1 MLTVGSFGFILFAAL
16 LAGLWRVT
24 PQPRRWQLMLAASLV
39 FYLSLD
45 WQGCLLLCLMTLLVW
60 QAALHLRGSPRWFYV
75 GLAGALA
82 PLTLLRLRPAALL
95 LGQAFSLRIWDVSV
109 PQVLGIGYFS
119 LQLTSYLV
127 DVRRGKQEPESQYAR
142 LLCFASFFLSIT
154 QGPFNRYD
162 ELMPQLDAA
171 APQPGQWQRGA
182 QRCFWGYFKKLAV
195 ADRAALAVNAAFA
208 DPSAYDRSQL
218 FLCAVLYVFQLYAD
232 FSGYTD
238 IVLGAGEM
246 LGLPLPEN
254 FRQPFLAATIR
265 ELWDRWHISLSRWLK
280 DYVYIPLGGSRCSAA
295 RRDGNI
301 IATFLVSGL
310 WHGAQWNYMAWGLL
324 NGLYQV
330 IGAALMPLRTAVV
343 RALHIDPKSR
353 PHKLL
358 RVVVT
363 FVLFSSTMVFF
374 RAYRLMDAVR
384 IFISMLTVHNFEIFT
399 DGSIFACGIDAF
411 NFALLGIY
419 VLVIFAADVC
429 KYKRIKVRSVIEKQ
443 HWLCQVAVVA
453 LGVLTVL
460 LLGVYGPGFEASNF
474 IYSQF

>member
-1 MLTVGSFGFILFAAL
+1 M
-16 LAGLWRVT
+16 
-24 PQPRRWQLMLAASLV
+24 
-39 FYLSLD
+39 
-45 WQGCLLLCLMTLLVW
+45 
-60 QAALHLRGSPRWFYV
+60 
-75 GLAGALA
+75 
-82 PLTLLRLRPAALL
+82 
-95 LGQAFSLRIWDVSV
+95 
-109 PQVLGIGYFS
+109 LGIGYFS
-119 LQLTSYLV
+119 LQLISYLV

-295 RRDGNI
+295 RRD
-301 IATFLVSGL
+301 T
-310 WHGAQWNYMAWGLL
+310 
-324 NGLYQV
+324 
-330 IGAALMPLRTAVV
+330 ALCR
-343 RALHIDPKSR
+343 R
-353 PHKLL
+353 
-358 RVVVT
+358 
-363 FVLFSSTMVFF
+363 
-374 RAYRLMDAVR
+374 
-384 IFISMLTVHNFEIFT
+384 
-399 DGSIFACGIDAF
+399 
-411 NFALLGIY
+411 
-419 VLVIFAADVC
+419 
-429 KYKRIKVRSVIEKQ
+429 
-443 HWLCQVAVVA
+443 
-453 LGVLTVL
+453 
-460 LLGVYGPGFEASNF
+460 
-474 IYSQF
+474 

>member
-1 MLTVGSFGFILFAAL
+1 M
-16 LAGLWRVT
+16 
-24 PQPRRWQLMLAASLV
+24 
-39 FYLSLD
+39 
-45 WQGCLLLCLMTLLVW
+45 
-60 QAALHLRGSPRWFYV
+60 
-75 GLAGALA
+75 A

-127 DVRRGKQEPESQYAR
+127 DVRRGKQDPESQYAR

-254 FRQPFLAATIR
+254 FRQPFLGCHHPRT
-265 ELWDRWHISLSRWLK
+265 
-280 DYVYIPLGGSRCSAA
+280 VGPLAHQPVPLAERLRLHSAGRQPMQRRAA
-295 RRDGNI
+295 RRQYYCH
-301 IATFLVSGL
+301 VPR
-310 WHGAQWNYMAWGLL
+310 Q
-324 NGLYQV
+324 Q
-330 IGAALMPLRTAVV
+330 
-343 RALHIDPKSR
+343 
-353 PHKLL
+353 
-358 RVVVT
+358 
-363 FVLFSSTMVFF
+363 
-374 RAYRLMDAVR
+374 
-384 IFISMLTVHNFEIFT
+384 
-399 DGSIFACGIDAF
+399 ACGTA
-411 NFALLGIY
+411 
-419 VLVIFAADVC
+419 
-429 KYKRIKVRSVIEKQ
+429 
-443 HWLCQVAVVA
+443 
-453 LGVLTVL
+453 
-460 LLGVYGPGFEASNF
+460 PG
-474 IYSQF
+474 

>member
-82 PLTLLRLRPAALL
+82 PLTLLKLRPAALL

-154 QGPFNRYD
+154 QGPFNRYG

-238 IVLGAGEM
+238 IVLGVGEM

-310 WHGAQWNYMAWGLL
+310 WHGAGLTYLVWGFAHGALQALENHLPWRQAITRGWARLVGVAGTFTLL
-324 NGLYQV
+324 L
-330 IGAALMPLRTAVV
+330 A
-343 RALHIDPKSR
+343 
-353 PHKLL
+353 
-358 RVVVT
+358 T
-363 FVLFSSTMVFF
+363 FTVF
-374 RAYRLMDAVR
+374 RASSLANAAAYFGGILHNGGHKA
-384 IFISMLTVHNFEIFT
+384 FSNYWELGLTSRQEQ
-399 DGSIFACGIDAF
+399 
-411 NFALLGIY
+411 LLLFFGLA
-419 VLVIFAADVC
+419 LVITVDLAHERGIHFRDRLAAAP
-429 KYKRIKVRSVIEKQ
+429 RILRWTVYEGAFF
-443 HWLCQVAVVA
+443 LFLFMGYF
-453 LGVLTVL
+453 LG
-460 LLGVYGPGFEASNF
+460 GGGFLYA
-474 IYSQF
+474 IY

>member
-82 PLTLLRLRPAALL
+82 PLTLLKLRPAALL

-154 QGPFNRYD
+154 QGPFNRYG

-195 ADRAALAVNAAFA
+195 ADRAAVVVDTVFANPAAF
-208 DPSAYDRSQL
+208 DRTQL
-218 FLCAVLYVFQLYAD
+218 LLGGVLFTVQLYAD

-238 IVLGAGEM
+238 IVLGVGEV
-246 LGLPLPEN
+246 LGLHLPEN
-254 FRQPFLAATIR
+254 FRQPFFADSVKDIWA
-265 ELWDRWHISLSRWLK
+265 RWHISLSQWLR
-280 DYVYIPLGGSRCSAA
+280 DYIYIPLGGSRCSKA
-295 RRDGNI
+295 RKDGNLI
-301 IATFLVSGL
+301 ITFLVSGL
-310 WHGAQWNYMAWGLL
+310 WHGAGLTYLVWGGLHGLCQAAENHLPPRRSGKLRHALRVAGTFCILAGAFVIFRASSLANAAELFKGILCNGGHAVFSNYWELGLTSL
-324 NGLYQV
+324 QEEILLYV
-330 IGAALMPLRTAVV
+330 GIAILLAVDAHERGVSLRTKIAALPTPARWAVYEV
-343 RALHIDPKSR
+343 CI
-353 PHKLL
+353 
-358 RVVVT
+358 
-363 FVLFSSTMVFF
+363 FVFLFMGRF
-374 RAYRLMDAVR
+374 LGG
-384 IFISMLTVHNFEIFT
+384 
-399 DGSIFACGIDAF
+399 GSFLYAR
-411 NFALLGIY
+411 Y
-419 VLVIFAADVC
+419 
-429 KYKRIKVRSVIEKQ
+429 
-443 HWLCQVAVVA
+443 
-453 LGVLTVL
+453 
-460 LLGVYGPGFEASNF
+460 
-474 IYSQF
+474 